1 MTSNSDT
8 LNSDTLNSDIQ
19 DFNIQDDN
27 DELSNINKLNI
38 CSYNRLRKMK
48 RRLRWND
55 NNTRITSIVERLM
68 NRPPPINCKS
78 SRRIKINND
87 NYFYPDLNN
96 YKMLLEYDFRLADL
110 RSITRE
116 HKLKTTGSKEVLFCR
131 IYNHFDITSNA
142 IKIQSRIRRH
152 HVKRYLDLQG
162 PALKSRGR
170 CVNHDDFCTMIPINN
185 IPQTQFFS
193 VECDGH
199 IYGFDI
205 MSIYNLFIQ
214 GNRAENPFTKTRFK
228 SEVISQMLDFIRYSK
243 MLNRGIN
250 INFSN
255 LVVDNEIDNLDLKAV
270 TIFHKINM
278 LGNYANS
285 HWFTGL
291 DHVGLS
297 LFIKELMDIWDY
309 RANLDPV
316 VKFAICPPNGNPFKN
331 IGPNNNIDQIHNLD
345 YIRLKK
351 LATIIIDNMVSS
363 GIDEENK
370 KLGAFYVLCGLTLV
384 NIDAANA
391 LPWLYQS
398 VMHD

>member
-1 MTSNSDT
+1 MIID
-8 LNSDTLNSDIQ
+8 
-19 DFNIQDDN
+19 

-38 CSYNRLRKMK
+38 YSYNKLRKMK
-48 RRLRWND
+48 RRLYHNRYD
-55 NNTRITSIVERLM
+55 NIVEQLM
-68 NRPPPINCKS
+68 NRDIS
-78 SRRIKINND
+78 GMRRGRIKINND

-96 YKMLLEYDFRLADL
+96 YKMLLEYDFRLPEL

-116 HKLKTTGSKEVLFCR
+116 HNLKTTGTKDVLYTR
-131 IYNHFDITSNA
+131 IYNYFDITYNA
-142 IKIQSRIRRH
+142 IKIQSAIRRH
-152 HVKRYLDLQG
+152 HVQQYLKLQG
-162 PALKSRGR
+162 PALMSRGR
-170 CVNHDDFCTMIPINN
+170 CVNPTDFCTMMDISA
-185 IPQTQFFS
+185 IPQNQFFS

-205 MSIYNLFIQ
+205 MSIYNLFLQ
-214 GNRAENPFTKTRFK
+214 GNRVENPFTKTGFK
-228 SEVISQMLDFIRYSK
+228 IDVITQMIDFIKYSN
-243 MLNRGIN
+243 MLNRGVN
-250 INFSN
+250 TNFSN
-255 LVVDNEIDNLDLKAV
+255 LVADNEIDNLDLKAV

-285 HWFTGL
+285 NWFSSL
-291 DHVGLS
+291 DRVSIS

-309 RANLDPV
+309 RANLDPI

-331 IGPNNNIDQIHNLD
+331 IGPNNINQIHNLE
-345 YIRLKK
+345 YIQLKK

-363 GIDEENK
+363 GIDDENK

>member
-1 MTSNSDT
+1 MSSNID
-8 LNSDTLNSDIQ
+8 DQ
-19 DFNIQDDN
+19 DFNIQDDL

-38 CSYNRLRKMK
+38 SSYNRLRKMK
-48 RRLRWND
+48 RRLRSND
-55 NNTRITSIVERLM
+55 NTRVTSIVEQLM
-68 NRPPPINCKS
+68 NRPPPINCKH

-87 NYFYPDLNN
+87 NYFYPDLSN
-96 YKMLLEYDFRLADL
+96 YKMMLDYDFRLADL

-116 HKLKTTGSKEVLFCR
+116 YKLKTTGTKDALFSR
-131 IYNHFDITSNA
+131 IYNHFDITYNA
-142 IKIQSRIRRH
+142 VKIQSGIRCH
-152 HVKRYLDLQG
+152 HVKRYLQLQG
-162 PALKSRGR
+162 PALKTKSL
-170 CVNHDDFCTMIPINN
+170 CVNADDFCTMIPIND

-214 GNRAENPFTKTRFK
+214 GNRAENPFTKTAFK
-228 SEVISQMLDFIRYSK
+228 SEVISQVLDFIRYSK

-250 INFSN
+250 TNFSN
-255 LVVDNEIDNLDLKAV
+255 LVADNEIDNLDLKAV
-270 TIFHKINM
+270 TIFHKINI

-285 HWFTGL
+285 HWFSGL

-331 IGPNNNIDQIHNLD
+331 IGYNNINQIHNLD
-345 YIRLKK
+345 YTRLKK

-363 GIDEENK
+363 GIDDENK

-384 NIDAANA
+384 NIEAANA